1 MSGPR
6 EMTPDVIRRI
16 CSLSGKDIR
25 AMLAGLGEIVPVL
38 EEPPF

>member
-16 CSLSGKDIR
+16 RNMSGKDIR
-25 AMLAGLGEIVPVL
+25 AMLAGLAIVPVL
-38 EEPPF
+38 EEAPF